1 MKKTV
6 LTRVCIL
13 LIAAVIIPH
22 QSFAS
27 WPIGKYRDIVIP
39 SMFLYHQTDRFD
51 NNGHRIKGDPGT
63 GFTSYS
69 ANLYVGYGISR
80 RLDII
85 ASVPYVYTQ
94 NKFATGSVTNQGPG
108 DLLMGLSYNL
118 VNFNYIRY
126 LSVQVSGIAPLYTGH
141 NPTLD
146 LGLGSYGSEV
156 KLMYCGN
163 LPKSIAS
170 KGYFNTEIAY
180 RRYFDIQGPDQ
191 VSLSGTV
198 GYPVSHHDQFS
209 LELLFFRSF
218 SSNKAFN
225 PNINNARDYAFF
237 KPSLNYGHQFT
248 RRFSTFIGG
257 YYTPFGQNTGVGY
270 GGSVLAI
277 IKI

>member
-1 MKKTV
+1 MKK
-6 LTRVCIL
+6 LIL
-13 LIAAVIIPH
+13 SCLCTLIFIGANPYI
-22 QSFAS
+22 SFAS

-51 NNGHRIKGDPGT
+51 RDGHRVKGEPGT

-69 ANLYVGYGISR
+69 GNLYVGYGISR

-85 ASVPYVYTQ
+85 ASVPYVYTK
-94 NKFATGSVTNQGPG
+94 NKLADGTQITNQGLG
-108 DLLMGLSYNL
+108 DLYMGLSYNL

-126 LSVQVSGIAPLYTGH
+126 LSVQVSGIAPLY
-141 NPTLD
+141 NRNLE
-146 LGLGSYGSEV
+146 LGLGSYGAEL

-170 KGYFNTEIAY
+170 KGYFNTELAY
-180 RRYFDIQGPDQ
+180 RRYFDVQGPDQ
-191 VSLSGTV
+191 VSFGATV
-198 GYPVSHHDQFS
+198 GYPISHHDQLS

-257 YYTPFGQNTGVGY
+257 YYTPFGKNTGVGY

>member
-1 MKKTV
+1 MKKNI
-6 LTRVCIL
+6 LSCLCIL
-13 LIAAVIIPH
+13 FLAGFITPYKAYAG
-22 QSFAS
+22 

-51 NNGHRIKGDPGT
+51 NNGKIVKGQTGT

-69 ANLYVGYGISR
+69 ANLYMGYGISR
-80 RLDII
+80 RLDLI
-85 ASVPYVYTQ
+85 ASVPYVYVQ
-94 NKFATGSVTNQGPG
+94 NKFTNGTVTNSGPG
-108 DLLMGLSYNL
+108 DLYMGLSYNL
-118 VNFNYIRY
+118 VNFNYVRF
-126 LSVQVSGIAPLYTGH
+126 LSIQVSGIAPLYRKFD
-141 NPTLD
+141 PAAD
-146 LGLGSYGSEV
+146 LGLGNFGAEL

-163 LPKSIAS
+163 LPKAIAS

-191 VSLSGTV
+191 LSFGGTV
-198 GYPVSHHDQFS
+198 GYPISRHDQLS

-225 PNINNARDYAFF
+225 PNINNSRDYAFF
-237 KPSLNYGHQFT
+237 KPSLNYGHQFS
-248 RRFSTFIGG
+248 RRLSTFIGG
-257 YYTPFGQNTGVGY
+257 YYTPFGKNTGVGY

>member
-1 MKKTV
+1 MKKYI
-6 LTRVCIL
+6 LSCLCIL
-13 LIAAVIIPH
+13 LFTGAIVPCKTY
-22 QSFAS
+22 AS

-39 SMFLYHQTDRFD
+39 SMFLYRQTDRFD
-51 NNGHRIKGDPGT
+51 QNGHKVKGEPGT

-80 RLDII
+80 RLDLI

-94 NKFATGSVTNQGPG
+94 NKFPTGNVTNQGLG
-108 DLLMGLSYNL
+108 DLYMGLSYNL

-126 LSVQVSGIAPLYTGH
+126 LSIQVSGIAPLYNKK
-141 NPTLD
+141 NPSSD
-146 LGLGSYGSEV
+146 LGLGNYGSEV

-170 KGYFNTEIAY
+170 KGYFNTEVAY
-180 RRYFDIQGPDQ
+180 RRYFDLQGPDQ
-191 VSLSGTV
+191 VSFSGTV
-198 GYPVSHHDQFS
+198 GYPVSRHDQLS

-225 PNINNARDYAFF
+225 PNINNSRDYAFF

-257 YYTPFGQNTGVGY
+257 YYTPFGKNTGVGY